1 LFAAA
6 GIDIDVIA
14 LPAVSR
20 TAPAV
25 NVNDVA
31 VKSEVDCPLATVYV
45 PVKVVPAEAALNGT
59 VAPELS
65 VTIIVSPD
73 WIASLVVAE
82 ILIVPPI
89 PNVPLA
95 VDDENAVTVGKV
107 VSTVTDNADEDALV
121 TPVSV
126 WVAVIDQIPALNVP
140 NVQDPDES
148 AHVTL
153 LEPDFTAV
161 TVPVAPDDNPETVIV
176 GVASEVKLSV
186 ELTPRSLEASRSG

>member
-45 PVKVVPAEAALNGT
+45 PVNVVPADAAVKGT

-65 VTIIVSPD
+65 VAVIVSPD
-73 WIASLVVAE
+73 RIASLVVAE

-107 VSTVTDNADEDALV
+107 VSTVIDNADEDALV

-161 TVPVAPDDNPETVIV
+161 TVPEAPDDNPETVIV
-176 GVASEVKLSV
+176 GVASKVKLSV